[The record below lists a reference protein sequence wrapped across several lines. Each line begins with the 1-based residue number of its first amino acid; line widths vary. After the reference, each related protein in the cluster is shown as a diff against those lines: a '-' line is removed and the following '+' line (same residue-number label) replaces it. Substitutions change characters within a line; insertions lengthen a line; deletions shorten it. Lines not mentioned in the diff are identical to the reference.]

1 MRCPLCETPLV
12 AVGIICPNCKIELP
26 TRELIPIYRKILHS
40 NRDLANAEKRQEL
53 DRLAID
59 EFELRKRL
67 VADARLQAA
76 EAARLENLEKQR
88 RYEEIETEKLVRKSK
103 SELKRKKVLKKIS
116 FALAGTLLCV
126 SIAGGVKI
134 TLDQKEKSQI
144 KQDCTMALGVDE
156 ESRSNTL
163 KALIAIDGIAYSLS
177 WNYLKTNF
185 DFRKASAELNTQA
198 DIISKSKGVITAE
211 KVRDYF
217 DSLEQKIS
225 LLTTLVE
232 KGKPGQNLRSIKSP
246 SGSTSQYATEIRA
259 MLENSPC
266 VVLSQSI
273 ISSNQD
279 PKLLPQRREYFLIN
293 KVSSSGSSNKAKSP
307 LNPDLMTNN
316 EFLSL

>member
-1 MRCPLCETPLV
+1 
-12 AVGIICPNCKIELP
+12 
-26 TRELIPIYRKILHS
+26 
-40 NRDLANAEKRQEL
+40 
-53 DRLAID
+53 
-59 EFELRKRL
+59 
-67 VADARLQAA
+67 
-76 EAARLENLEKQR
+76 
-88 RYEEIETEKLVRKSK
+88 
-103 SELKRKKVLKKIS
+103 
-116 FALAGTLLCV
+116 
-126 SIAGGVKI
+126 
-134 TLDQKEKSQI
+134 
-144 KQDCTMALGVDE
+144 MALGVDE

-217 DSLEQKIS
+217 ESLEQKIS

-232 KGKPGQNLRSIKSP
+232 RGKPGQNLRSIKSP